1 VKDWSLIPVV
11 STPKG
16 KQKGV
21 VLSSGRSFAE
31 VLRSAAGI
39 NGKFVGLRSLSV
51 IPLDLLPNVSCNE
64 LANGGEEVRL
74 VVNCFEFESWSSGSS
89 TVASSATV
97 KKTKGS
103 FVNHWLKK
111 LLGLCRFG
119 LDRVRSC
126 LGHSVGLGFKAGSK
140 KPILQLKPVCKSL
153 GRSSSSFSGLPCSP
167 KVLGVVFQVGKEP
180 AKPLI

>member
-51 IPLDLLPNVSCNE
+51 IPLDLLPNVSCNGE
-64 LANGGEEVRL
+64 WRRGGEIGGEL
-74 VVNCFEFESWSSGSS
+74 F
-89 TVASSATV
+89 
-97 KKTKGS
+97 
-103 FVNHWLKK
+103 
-111 LLGLCRFG
+111 
-119 LDRVRSC
+119 
-126 LGHSVGLGFKAGSK
+126 
-140 KPILQLKPVCKSL
+140 
-153 GRSSSSFSGLPCSP
+153 
-167 KVLGVVFQVGKEP
+167 
-180 AKPLI
+180 